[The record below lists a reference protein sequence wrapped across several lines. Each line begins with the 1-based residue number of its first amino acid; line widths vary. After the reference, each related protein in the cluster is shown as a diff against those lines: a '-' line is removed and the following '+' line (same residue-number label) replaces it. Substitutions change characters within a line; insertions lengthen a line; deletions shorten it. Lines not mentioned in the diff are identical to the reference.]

1 MGTPATMQRQAPL
14 LPKGFGAKA
23 PGPSSTSSSP
33 DSPPSAPS
41 ATPLPRLGYYRYL
54 DGRTVVHGLHPAL
67 VGHVATRWLPESV
80 RLSKQQMNACAPSF
94 THGNAP
100 RTKPKWQ

>member
-1 MGTPATMQRQAPL
+1 M
-14 LPKGFGAKA
+14 
-23 PGPSSTSSSP
+23 PSAM
-33 DSPPSAPS
+33 PSAPS
-41 ATPLPRLGYYRYL
+41 APSAMPLPRLGYYRYL

-80 RLSKQQMNACAPSF
+80 RLSKQQMNACARFF

-100 RTKPKWQ
+100 PTLQLYQ